1 MALKAAVSVTPL
13 LPSPPLRRLLLS
25 PSSSSSSAAARR
37 IAKVSAAMATTAV
50 QPAVV
55 VGGGRVGQ
63 ALLSMGPPGGDVLVG
78 RGEKVSDDAP
88 GPILVCT
95 RNDDLD
101 GVLEATPK
109 SRWRG
114 TCSPT
119 PPTSSACTLPADVLW
134 VGACICP
141 LEFAF
146 VLCRCLCAIRS
157 VYACF
162 FASGLHF
169 RQTVP
174 VILNK
179 LSWISQAVL
188 GWLV

>member
-1 MALKAAVSVTPL
+1 MALKAAVSVTPV

-25 PSSSSSSAAARR
+25 PSSGPAAARR
-37 IAKVSAAMATTAV
+37 IARVSAAMATTAV

-78 RGEKVSDDAP
+78 RGEKVPDDAP

-109 SRWRG
+109 SRWCG

-119 PPTSSACTLPADVLW
+119 PPTSSACALPADVLW
-134 VGACICP
+134 VSACICP

-157 VYACF
+157 VYAGF
-162 FASGLHF
+162 FFFCIGLAF
-169 RQTVP
+169 
-174 VILNK
+174 
-179 LSWISQAVL
+179 
-188 GWLV
+188 